1 MKRFPVIAVLLLPLL
16 LLAAAGRGPLE
27 FTALDGGVS
36 DFSGTDADSPLI
48 LHFWATWCPSCA
60 EEMQV
65 LELEAAACAPGRVAV
80 VAVNVDE
87 DVETVRRYWKKH
99 DLKLTVV
106 RDAGGDE
113 WRRLGGRGLPFN
125 WIKHP
130 KGSRTLTGPR
140 DASAW
145 RAVLAELGCERT
157 G

>member
-1 MKRFPVIAVLLLPLL
+1 MNRFLLIAVLSLPLL

-36 DFSGTDADSPLI
+36 DFSGTDPDSALI

-113 WRRLGGRGLPFN
+113 WRRLGGRALPFN

-130 KGSRTLTGPR
+130 EGSRTLTGPR